1 MTAPDAG
8 LRAPRRQSL
17 RVQLLTPGDWTE
29 LDLHPSTRRAS
40 VRRAVRSAAR
50 HDPGLAGDGVRL
62 MGLLDEIS
70 RRACEAGAFYCAS
83 LVLGEASSGVVVATA
98 VMQVSGGSAS
108 GRAGGDYSSARVGG
122 AFSSAELCAGLASVI
137 SADPDWS
144 GADVGVVALPFVGP
158 AVRICVTAVG
168 VFVQYIVPVSHGGE
182 LLLSMSCPCAPY
194 VATMTELFDAMA
206 ASLTIES

>member
-1 MTAPDAG
+1 MAAPDAG

-50 HDPGLAGDGVRL
+50 HDPGLGGGASDGVRL
-62 MGLLDEIS
+62 MGLLDEVS
-70 RRACEAGAFYCAS
+70 RRAHEAGAFYCAS
-83 LVLGEASSGVVVATA
+83 LVLGDAPAGVMVATA
-98 VMQVSGGSAS
+98 LMQVSGGSAS
-108 GRAGGDYSSARVGG
+108 ARVGDS
-122 AFSSAELCAGLASVI
+122 FSSAELCAGLASVI

-144 GADVGVVALPFVGP
+144 GADIDVVALPFVGP

-168 VFVQYIVPVSHGGE
+168 VFVQYIVPVRDGGE
-182 LLLSMSCPCAPY
+182 LLLSMSCPCPPY

-206 ASLTIES
+206 ASLSIES